1 MEDTKEKDL
10 HSEDLD
16 KVSGGAVF
24 KIPCAN
30 CGRTTGGQ
38 NPIKSK
44 SNPSTAWFCPDCAKH
59 VSPETLDNDYEYYT
73 WQEGPNTLGR
83 WRKKQK

>member
-30 CGRTTGGQ
+30 CGSSYKKTLVPYNNGHLCTDC
-38 NPIKSK
+38 IKK
-44 SNPSTAWFCPDCAKH
+44 IEK
-59 VSPETLDNDYEYYT
+59 E
-73 WQEGPNTLGR
+73 LGR
-83 WRKKQK
+83 KIL